1 MTFHCPYFLTK
12 NMLSVRNVRF
22 IKLPNVRTLGT
33 MGVIHMRKRY
43 SLIYLR
49 GCLYTKFHPG
59 TKSSLFLVKFL
70 FCLHVF
76 VEMKFHPGMRK
87 RKKTCKHFI
96 NFKMSMF
103 CFYFW
108 RMYSNMFSKVTGA
121 LSGLRQFLAIGSPFK
136 IMKTAFY
143 FTSKTLVVL
152 KIFKFLI

>member
-1 MTFHCPYFLTK
+1 MTFHCPYFLIK

-22 IKLPNVRTLGT
+22 IKLPNVSTLGT

-59 TKSSLFLVKFL
+59 IKLVPGQNHPCFWWSFF

-76 VEMKFHPGMRK
+76 TEMKFHPGMKK
-87 RKKTCKHFI
+87 RKKTCIRFI

-108 RMYSNMFSKVTGA
+108 RMYQICFPKLQAHSQVWDNFWQLEA
-121 LSGLRQFLAIGSPFK
+121 L
-136 IMKTAFY
+136 
-143 FTSKTLVVL
+143 L
-152 KIFKFLI
+152 K